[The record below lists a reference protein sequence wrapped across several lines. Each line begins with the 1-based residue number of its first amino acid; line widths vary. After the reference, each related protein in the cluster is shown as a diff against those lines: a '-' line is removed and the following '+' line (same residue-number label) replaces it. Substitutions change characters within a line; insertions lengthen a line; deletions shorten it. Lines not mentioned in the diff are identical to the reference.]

1 MLTERQELLMRYIQR
16 LDKKKRHTL
25 TINCRGT
32 EPWSILEH
40 VTETQIELN
49 PKTYKKL
56 TDK

>member
-1 MLTERQELLMRYIQR
+1 MLTEKQELLIRYIQC

-49 PKTYKKL
+49 PKAYKKL